1 MNINIDTD
9 YIEKNPII
17 DRYQSLVQACGNIN
31 QLYKD
36 KKVNENLTS
45 DAVNS
50 KIKQEATFVVTK
62 YQDLNMLEDFPDKE
76 KPIIS
81 KHVIILETFYQ
92 RKNLKN
98 MEERSQEKFN
108 LVSQIDSFMIKNGKN
123 PPKRLYLMNHP
134 RQIEEESNKTVS
146 LINEIENKLNKRKKK
161 NNKDIS
167 VSVHKKIIDL

>member
-1 MNINIDTD
+1 
-9 YIEKNPII
+9 
-17 DRYQSLVQACGNIN
+17 
-31 QLYKD
+31 
-36 KKVNENLTS
+36 
-45 DAVNS
+45 
-50 KIKQEATFVVTK
+50 
-62 YQDLNMLEDFPDKE
+62 
-76 KPIIS
+76 
-81 KHVIILETFYQ
+81 
-92 RKNLKN
+92 

-123 PPKRLYLMNHP
+123 PPKKIVSYEPP